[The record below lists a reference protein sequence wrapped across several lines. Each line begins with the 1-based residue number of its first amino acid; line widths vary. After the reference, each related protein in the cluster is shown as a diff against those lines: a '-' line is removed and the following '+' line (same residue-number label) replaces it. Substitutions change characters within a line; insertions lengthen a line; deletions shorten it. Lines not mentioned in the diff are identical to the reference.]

1 MQSEDL
7 SIKFTEEQSAL
18 RSRLSSLSWFARLD
32 EYQQLFVVQLWQKAD
47 ASGVLTKDAFP
58 IADIHDR
65 YGDRAYGA
73 MLHRVGVIR
82 KYLGHTFPSVLTE
95 FGDKF
100 FFNDYIVVTYGTL
113 TLSDP
118 KHYEVY
124 CQLMEH
130 DLDVGTMLRYVPMQ
144 R

>member
-1 MQSEDL
+1 MQSKDL
-7 SIKFTEEQSAL
+7 SIKFTNEQAAL
-18 RSRLSSLSWFARLD
+18 RSRLSSLSWFARLED
-32 EYQQLFVVQLWQKAD
+32 HQQLAVLQLWAKAD
-47 ASGVLTKDAFP
+47 SSGVLTKAIFSKDP
-58 IADIHDR
+58 ER
-65 YGDRAYGA
+65 SELAYG
-73 MLHRVGVIR
+73 LLLTQVKLVR
-82 KYLGHTFPSVLTE
+82 KHLGHWAPAVLTE

-100 FFNDYIVVTYGTL
+100 FLNDYIVVTYGTL